1 MIKRIQCDTLSK
13 LGKDLIDL
21 TLYRESASEP
31 WGFRLAGGKDYGQ
44 PLSISQVGN
53 PHSGFTN
60 YHGEIRSGG
69 NEFTSCPGSVRD
81 VTIQGQKEE
90 CTIQILCEM

>member
-1 MIKRIQCDTLSK
+1 M
-13 LGKDLIDL
+13 GKDLIDL
-21 TLYRESASEP
+21 TFYRESASEP

-53 PHSGFTN
+53 LHSAYTN
-60 YHGEIRSGG
+60 HLCKLSSGE
-69 NEFTSCPGSVRD
+69 NEFTICLASIQD

-90 CTIQILCEM
+90 CTIQMLCEM